1 METEF
6 CTTVGPNYLMIDGSN
21 CLCQENNS
29 RFLILNEILL
39 EVNVKQILNLLL
51 KLPVAD
57 NCDVELLFRPIPLLA
72 PLFRSC
78 VDVSLFGDLWSICLP
93 RRPSRPVSPT
103 AVSLKLPSK
112 IMQEQIIMFIYDF
125 KKVTTFEL
133 P

>member
-1 METEF
+1 M
-6 CTTVGPNYLMIDGSN
+6 TTNFSGKY
-21 CLCQENNS
+21 
-29 RFLILNEILL
+29 
-39 EVNVKQILNLLL
+39 NLLL

-112 IMQEQIIMFIYDF
+112 MNKNIIEC
-125 KKVTTFEL
+125 VLTTQLSISNAVHIQRRAKIWVITSKLTYSIF
-133 P
+133 